1 MKHTEKQAKK
11 AKRVLID
18 YHNYKESDFYFDDT
32 IRMNCKDNVGISA
45 FDFVENL
52 QFLGE
57 KQNKT
62 EESLENNKNSYTFVL

>member
-1 MKHTEKQAKK
+1 MKHNEKQAKK

-52 QFLGE
+52 PFLLSFCGE
-57 KQNKT
+57 KLKNK
-62 EESLENNKNSYTFVL
+62 L